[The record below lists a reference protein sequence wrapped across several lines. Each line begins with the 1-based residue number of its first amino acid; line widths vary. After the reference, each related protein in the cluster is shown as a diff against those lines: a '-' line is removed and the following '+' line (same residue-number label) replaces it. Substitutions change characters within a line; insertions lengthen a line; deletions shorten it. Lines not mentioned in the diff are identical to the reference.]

1 MKDPDTVNTV
11 EQRFASEKSPLS
23 FFSRKPR
30 KLKVAFAFES
40 TPENCL
46 WTYDH
51 DVARKRLERTMGD
64 KISVITR
71 YQVPTG
77 ESSYGPLKELMNEE
91 PDILFATSPNMSA
104 GALRLSLENPDKAIL
119 NCDFAQP
126 KKNIMTYY
134 AKFYE
139 AAFLCGVM
147 AGSMTR
153 TGLLGYTTTMAT
165 HPGSTFNLNAFA
177 LGAQLVNPTAHVV
190 NINLYRVDASDPY
203 HMEARQALARHGV
216 DIAMCIHQP
225 HTPLVRRASPGV
237 VCAAVSAAIGQRPPH
252 RVHRCCCRGLV
263 YLL

>member
-91 PDILFATSPNMSA
+91 PDILFCHQPNMSA
-104 GALRLSLENPDKAIL
+104 GACGSLGNPDK
-119 NCDFAQP
+119 P
-126 KKNIMTYY
+126 
-134 AKFYE
+134 
-139 AAFLCGVM
+139 
-147 AGSMTR
+147 
-153 TGLLGYTTTMAT
+153 
-165 HPGSTFNLNAFA
+165 
-177 LGAQLVNPTAHVV
+177 
-190 NINLYRVDASDPY
+190 
-203 HMEARQALARHGV
+203 
-216 DIAMCIHQP
+216 
-225 HTPLVRRASPGV
+225 
-237 VCAAVSAAIGQRPPH
+237 
-252 RVHRCCCRGLV
+252 
-263 YLL
+263 